1 MIKVGQ
7 FRVSNPIPSQGDIL
21 ASQWRE
27 IKDEMGRNARLEIL
41 PGGLGS
47 GPRALRRGADRRGLE
62 GRVSRLGA
70 GAPSWY
76 GRDNPVR
83 CTGTKPGKRSI
94 RGGLIRKSRKWPG
107 LAGRSAFY
115 R

>member
-1 MIKVGQ
+1 MIFGMPPQ
-7 FRVSNPIPSQGDIL
+7 DNIL

-27 IKDEMGRNARLEIL
+27 TKDEMGRNARLETV

-47 GPRALRRGADRRGLE
+47 GPRALRRGADRRGLV

-70 GAPSWY
+70 DAPSWY
-76 GRDNPVR
+76 GRDHPAR
-83 CTGTKPGKRSI
+83 CTHAKPGKRSI
-94 RGGLIRKSRKWPG
+94 RGGLIRESRKWPG